1 MDNFAFM
8 RDDFALMFFAKRN
21 EMGRH
26 WLPSSYAG
34 FGLIVP
40 CSCCFSDILSVV

>member
-8 RDDFALMFFAKRN
+8 RDDFDLMFLLSATRWADTGYPHR
-21 EMGRH
+21 MRA
-26 WLPSSYAG
+26 LA
-34 FGLIVP
+34 LIVP